1 MSRKQPRS
9 WHRAVPEGEVVTI
22 KIVGINYLP
31 ELTGLAPYPKGM
43 AEGLAAYGH
52 NVNVVTEP
60 HRWRILR
67 FAAEESCW

>member
-1 MSRKQPRS
+1 MK
-9 WHRAVPEGEVVTI
+9 I

-31 ELTGLAPYPKGM
+31 ELTGIAPYPTGM

-60 HRWRILR
+60 HRRRILR